1 MRDLIILIPAYNE
14 EKSIRNIINKIEKK
28 YDYLVV
34 NDCSTDK
41 TDLYL
46 KNKKFINNKVRLG
59 YEGTLIRGFQFI
71 KNNYKKKYIL
81 TFDADGQ
88 HLITDI
94 KKIYNLIKNK
104 KLNLVVGERL
114 KKNRLIENIFS
125 IFFFSKFK
133 IHDPFSGFKIY
144 ETFYLYK
151 FINKLS
157 KKLYLVDIILKF
169 KDHSLSVKNIKI
181 TSNFIKN
188 RKARV
193 GNFFETNFKIIKI
206 FFCIYFIKN
215 KRKSKALQ

>member
-46 KNKKFINNKVRLG
+46 KNKKFIKNKVRLG
-59 YEGTLIRGFQFI
+59 YEGTLIKGFQFI

-88 HLITDI
+88 HLVADI
-94 KKIYNLIKNK
+94 KKIYNFIKNK
-104 KLNLVVGERL
+104 NLNLVVGERS

-125 IFFFSKFK
+125 FFFFNKFK
-133 IHDPFSGFKIY
+133 VHDPFSGFKIY
-144 ETFYLYK
+144 ETLHLNK
-151 FINKLS
+151 FTNHLS
-157 KKLYLVDIILKF
+157 KKLYLVDIIVKF
-169 KDHSLSVKNIKI
+169 KSYSLLVKNIKI
-181 TSNFIKN
+181 TCKLIKN

-193 GNFFETNFKIIKI
+193 GNLFKTNFKIMKI
-206 FFCIYFIKN
+206 FFHVFIKN
-215 KRKSKALQ
+215 NYK

>member
-46 KNKKFINNKVRLG
+46 KNKKFIKNKVRLG

-71 KNNYKKKYIL
+71 KKNYKKKYIL

-88 HLITDI
+88 HLISDI
-94 KKIYNLIKNK
+94 KKIYNFIINK
-104 KLNLVVGERL
+104 KLNLVIGERS
-114 KKNRLIENIFS
+114 KKNRLMENIFS
-125 IFFFSKFK
+125 FFFFMKFK
-133 IHDPFSGFKIY
+133 IHDPFSGLKIY
-144 ETFYLYK
+144 QTQYLNK
-151 FINKLS
+151 FINKIS

-169 KDHSLSVKNIKI
+169 KSHSLSVKNIKI
-181 TSNFIKN
+181 KCKLIKN
-188 RKARV
+188 RNARV
-193 GNFFETNFKIIKI
+193 GNIFKTNLKIMKI
-206 FFCIYFIKN
+206 FFYIFIK
-215 KRKSKALQ
+215 KYISI

>member
-46 KNKKFINNKVRLG
+46 KNKKFIKNKVRLG
-59 YEGTLIRGFQFI
+59 YEGTLIKGFQFI

-88 HLITDI
+88 HLVADI
-94 KKIYNLIKNK
+94 KKIYNFIKNK
-104 KLNLVVGERL
+104 NLNLVVGERS

-125 IFFFSKFK
+125 FFFFNKFK
-133 IHDPFSGFKIY
+133 VHDPFSGFKIY
-144 ETFYLYK
+144 ETLHLNK
-151 FINKLS
+151 FTNHLS
-157 KKLYLVDIILKF
+157 KKLYLVDIIVKF
-169 KDHSLSVKNIKI
+169 KSHSLLVKNIKI
-181 TSNFIKN
+181 TCKLIKN
-188 RKARV
+188 RNARV
-193 GNFFETNFKIIKI
+193 GNIFKTNFKIMKI
-206 FFCIYFIKN
+206 FFHVFIKN
-215 KRKSKALQ
+215 NYK